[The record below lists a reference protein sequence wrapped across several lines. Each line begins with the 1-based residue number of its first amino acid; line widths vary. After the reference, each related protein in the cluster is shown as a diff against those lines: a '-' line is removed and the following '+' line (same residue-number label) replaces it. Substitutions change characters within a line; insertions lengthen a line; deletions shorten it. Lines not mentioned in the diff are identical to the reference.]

1 MKKRFFRRMFILYV
15 VLLLLSIVSIESYIT
30 RVVRNDYINTIK
42 LSLAKQSALVSERIS
57 FESRGSLDDFC
68 RRTKA
73 LIKARISIIDFD
85 GRVIGDSDHDSS
97 LMDNH
102 ADRPEIRSAMSTGT
116 GTAIRFSQTIQEE
129 LIYLANKIEKNNRLM
144 GFIRLAVP
152 MKQVTN
158 SVNELRVKINVVVIL
173 IFLMAGSLF
182 FWQTNRI
189 RKLLYL
195 ISDYAGALTH
205 GLFKN
210 RLHIEESGEFSQ
222 LASSLNE
229 MASELDQIMTEKDEK
244 ANRLNV
250 ILKSIPD
257 AFLLINMDGLIE
269 LSNNVARDLFN
280 TKHLEGKP
288 FIEIIRSTDFL
299 SLVNR
304 VKRTKMSDSADI
316 SIDLPDERHLSVR
329 VSPLSYKV
337 GELSGLVVIFH
348 DNTKLVK
355 LEQMR
360 KDFVANVSHEIKTP
374 VTAIKGF
381 AETLLDGAL
390 HDTSNAE
397 KFLDTI
403 KLHSERLNRL
413 VDDLLTISRI
423 ELGVI
428 KVTKSDIDIVDVI
441 SSVIQVMTVQA
452 TEKNIVIKKASSTEK
467 TIIKADRDR
476 LEQILI
482 NLLDNAIKFTEK
494 GDIEIG
500 NSEEDRKRFY
510 YVRDTGPGIPEKYI
524 DRLGER
530 FFRVDI
536 SRSKELGGTGL
547 GLAIVKHLV
556 LAHGWEM
563 KIESQVGIGTTVKIY
578 Y

>member
-1 MKKRFFRRMFILYV
+1 MFILYV
-15 VLLLLSIVSIESYIT
+15 VILLLSIVSIESYIT
-30 RVVRNDYINTIK
+30 RVVRNNYINTIK